1 MAKKINALLAGG
13 GTAGHVNPLLATA
26 AQLRE
31 RGAQVLVLGTHEGLE
46 DRLVPAAGFE
56 LRYIPKVPLPRKPS
70 TDFLRLPGRLREAI
84 DGAKAAIE
92 ENESDVVVGYGG
104 YVSLPAYWAAKSMGV
119 PVVIQEQNA
128 RPGIANKLGA
138 KQAVALGLSFPDTP
152 LQARHGVTEVT
163 GMPLRAAITTLAH
176 SRQDP
181 IQRAQLRQQGA
192 KELGLDPQ
200 LPTVLVTGGSLGALS
215 LNRAVAQAYRDYQG
229 QVQVLHLT
237 GKGKSEQVLQL
248 LEGADT
254 THYHVLEYLDGM
266 EYAYA
271 AADAV
276 ICRSGAGT
284 VSELT
289 AVGLPALYV
298 PLPIGNG
305 EQRLNAAAVVAA
317 GGGKL
322 VADDKLNA
330 SHIADLFNLT
340 NNTRRLEVAS
350 HAAASCGNP
359 DGTAKFV
366 DLIESVVGE

>member
-163 GMPLRAAITTLAH
+163 GMPLRAAITTLAR

-215 LNRAVAQAYRDYQG
+215 LTAPSPRPTATIRA
-229 QVQVLHLT
+229 
-237 GKGKSEQVLQL
+237 K
-248 LEGADT
+248 
-254 THYHVLEYLDGM
+254 
-266 EYAYA
+266 
-271 AADAV
+271 
-276 ICRSGAGT
+276 CRCCT
-284 VSELT
+284 
-289 AVGLPALYV
+289 
-298 PLPIGNG
+298 
-305 EQRLNAAAVVAA
+305 
-317 GGGKL
+317 
-322 VADDKLNA
+322 
-330 SHIADLFNLT
+330 
-340 NNTRRLEVAS
+340 
-350 HAAASCGNP
+350 
-359 DGTAKFV
+359 
-366 DLIESVVGE
+366 

>member
-1 MAKKINALLAGG
+1 M
-13 GTAGHVNPLLATA
+13 
-26 AQLRE
+26 
-31 RGAQVLVLGTHEGLE
+31 
-46 DRLVPAAGFE
+46 
-56 LRYIPKVPLPRKPS
+56 
-70 TDFLRLPGRLREAI
+70 PGRLREAI

-163 GMPLRAAITTLAH
+163 GMPLRAAITTLAR

-254 THYHVLEYLDGM
+254 THYHVLE
-266 EYAYA
+266 
-271 AADAV
+271 
-276 ICRSGAGT
+276 
-284 VSELT
+284 
-289 AVGLPALYV
+289 
-298 PLPIGNG
+298 
-305 EQRLNAAAVVAA
+305 
-317 GGGKL
+317 
-322 VADDKLNA
+322 
-330 SHIADLFNLT
+330 
-340 NNTRRLEVAS
+340 
-350 HAAASCGNP
+350 
-359 DGTAKFV
+359 
-366 DLIESVVGE
+366 

>member
-163 GMPLRAAITTLAH
+163 GMPLRAAITTLAR

-254 THYHVLEYLDGM
+254 THYHVLEYLDDM

>member
-104 YVSLPAYWAAKSMGV
+104 YVSLPAYWAAKSMAV

-152 LQARHGVTEVT
+152 LQAR
-163 GMPLRAAITTLAH
+163 

>member
-1 MAKKINALLAGG
+1 M
-13 GTAGHVNPLLATA
+13 
-26 AQLRE
+26 
-31 RGAQVLVLGTHEGLE
+31 
-46 DRLVPAAGFE
+46 
-56 LRYIPKVPLPRKPS
+56 
-70 TDFLRLPGRLREAI
+70 
-84 DGAKAAIE
+84 
-92 ENESDVVVGYGG
+92 
-104 YVSLPAYWAAKSMGV
+104 
-119 PVVIQEQNA
+119 
-128 RPGIANKLGA
+128 
-138 KQAVALGLSFPDTP
+138 
-152 LQARHGVTEVT
+152 
-163 GMPLRAAITTLAH
+163 
-176 SRQDP
+176 
-181 IQRAQLRQQGA
+181 
-192 KELGLDPQ
+192 
-200 LPTVLVTGGSLGALS
+200 
-215 LNRAVAQAYRDYQG
+215 
-229 QVQVLHLT
+229 
-237 GKGKSEQVLQL
+237 
-248 LEGADT
+248 
-254 THYHVLEYLDGM
+254 LEYLDGM

-305 EQRLNAAAVVAA
+305 EQRLNAAAVVSA

-322 VADDKLNA
+322 VADDRLNA

>member
-163 GMPLRAAITTLAH
+163 GMPLRAARPATPAGSQRTGPGPPAAH
-176 SRQDP
+176 
-181 IQRAQLRQQGA
+181 RAG
-192 KELGLDPQ
+192 
-200 LPTVLVTGGSLGALS
+200 
-215 LNRAVAQAYRDYQG
+215 
-229 QVQVLHLT
+229 H
-237 GKGKSEQVLQL
+237 
-248 LEGADT
+248 
-254 THYHVLEYLDGM
+254 
-266 EYAYA
+266 
-271 AADAV
+271 
-276 ICRSGAGT
+276 
-284 VSELT
+284 
-289 AVGLPALYV
+289 
-298 PLPIGNG
+298 
-305 EQRLNAAAVVAA
+305 
-317 GGGKL
+317 
-322 VADDKLNA
+322 
-330 SHIADLFNLT
+330 
-340 NNTRRLEVAS
+340 RRFARGPE
-350 HAAASCGNP
+350 P
-359 DGTAKFV
+359 
-366 DLIESVVGE
+366 

>member
-1 MAKKINALLAGG
+1 MG
-13 GTAGHVNPLLATA
+13 
-26 AQLRE
+26 
-31 RGAQVLVLGTHEGLE
+31 
-46 DRLVPAAGFE
+46 
-56 LRYIPKVPLPRKPS
+56 
-70 TDFLRLPGRLREAI
+70 
-84 DGAKAAIE
+84 
-92 ENESDVVVGYGG
+92 GYGQG
-104 YVSLPAYWAAKSMGV
+104 GAGRYPV
-119 PVVIQEQNA
+119 PNA

-138 KQAVALGLSFPDTP
+138 KQAVAPGLSFPDTP

-163 GMPLRAAITTLAH
+163 GMPLRAAITTLAR

-200 LPTVLVTGGSLGALS
+200 LPTVLVTGVSLGALS